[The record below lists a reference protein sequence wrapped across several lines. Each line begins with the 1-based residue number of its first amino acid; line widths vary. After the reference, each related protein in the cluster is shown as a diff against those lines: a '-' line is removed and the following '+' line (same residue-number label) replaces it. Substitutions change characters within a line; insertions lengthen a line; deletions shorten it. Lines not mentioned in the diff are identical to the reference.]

1 MPVYKVVLMPESR
14 IAAIGDLHL
23 GRRNRLCQP
32 DVVEPWFRRVVDIAV
47 ERGCRALVIT
57 GDFFDKKA
65 VHDPEPL
72 LACGERMLRHA
83 VVEGLPVV
91 LVWGN
96 HDVASGLHRQLPTLD
111 GVYVAGT
118 EPALIEVPGVD
129 VVFPA
134 VSVEANR
141 DPRKVVGKCPATFR
155 PSLAILHTSMEGQ
168 WDTSECLPTS
178 LAEMRGRG
186 YAGWVLGHVH
196 DRIHLLER
204 PFIGYTGAPWRRR
217 PDVPGGSE
225 YIEVSVP
232 SGGDAATATVV
243 PV

>member
-1 MPVYKVVLMPESR
+1 MPETR

-23 GRRNRLCQP
+23 GRRHPLCQP
-32 DVVEPWFRRVVDIAV
+32 DVVEPWFTRVVAAAV
-47 ERGCRALVIT
+47 SRDCRVLVIT

-65 VHDPEPL
+65 AHDPEPL

-83 VVEGLPVV
+83 VAEGLPVV

-96 HDVASGLHRQLPTLD
+96 HDVASGLHREFPALD
-111 GVYVAGT
+111 GVHVASP
-118 EPALIEVPGVD
+118 EPELLVVPGVD

-134 VSVEANR
+134 VSVEVNR
-141 DPRKVVGKCPATFR
+141 DPRTPVGTCPATFR
-155 PSLAILHTSMEGQ
+155 PSLAILHTSLDGR

-178 LAEMRGRG
+178 LAEMERRG

-196 DRIHLLER
+196 DRIHLVEK

-232 SGGDAATATVV
+232 SGGDPATATVV